1 MDRDSCRFDLS
12 LRVYARAVRTPE
24 VRPIPRPNALGS
36 LSRGRGNAVVVPVSS
51 AKVAGEL
58 VTLPSLFVT
67 VTAYW
72 PTLAAVTAGSSRL
85 SPVAPAI
92 AVPLKAHWY
101 VTPAGFESTAENVAK
116 SPGLTSCEMG

>member
-1 MDRDSCRFDLS
+1 M
-12 LRVYARAVRTPE
+12 
-24 VRPIPRPNALGS
+24 
-36 LSRGRGNAVVVPVSS
+36 VPVSS

-72 PTLAAVTAGSSRL
+72 PTSAAVTAGSSRL

-92 AVPLKAHWY
+92 AAPLNAHWN
-101 VTPAGFESTAENVAK
+101 VTPLVTATITENDAK
-116 SPGLTSCEMG
+116 SPALTS